1 MGLFGSPKP
10 AGLDDAAVEFSFGDR
25 EPNAGPL
32 EVVESLVET
41 VKWLESARKLVA
53 EGGGTCCLAVCAPN
67 PIDGAALELTLGEIA
82 ERFANGLRSHDKI
95 FRHGRDKLLI
105 ALPHVKPDDTDSV
118 LRRLSE
124 MISRTPFKMPGN
136 GLDLSLSV
144 SLGGIMMD
152 STPIQDMINRADKA
166 MEAGRIA
173 GNYIC
178 MWTADLN

>member
-1 MGLFGSPKP
+1 MGLFGTPQP
-10 AGLDDAAVEFSFGDR
+10 VNANVEFAFGDR
-25 EPNAGPL
+25 EPNTGPL
-32 EVVESLVET
+32 EVVESLVAAVE
-41 VKWLESARKLVA
+41 WLENARNLVA
-53 EGGGTCCLAVCAPN
+53 AGGGTCCLAVCAPN
-67 PIDGAALELTLGEIA
+67 PIDGAALELTIGEIA
-82 ERFANGLRSHDKI
+82 ERFSISLRSHDRI

-105 ALPHVKPDDTDSV
+105 ALPHVKPKDTESV
-118 LRRLSE
+118 LTRLSE

-152 STPIQDMINRADKA
+152 GTPIEALINRADKA

-178 MWTADLN
+178 MWTPDLV